1 MELDKSK
8 AWKDQPENFEPDS
21 GSGVFLKL
29 KAGSH
34 QVLFMDEGKIVTNSI
49 PDSTRTWDAVRF
61 NPVYLAFGTDS
72 EIEKEAPKIFDCSAK
87 TLLQEFALLVPKLP
101 NGLLK
106 GQLLSID
113 VEGEAPK
120 VKYRVT
126 PLYYQL
132 KEGEVSDKPVA
143 LDADGKPVVAPVA
156 PPVDKAQTTVHGDDR
171 LPCSRCGEL
180 KSPEFMSKHMLKTCS
195 KRPNK

>member
-1 MELDKSK
+1 MDLDKSK

-34 QVLFMDEGKIVTNSI
+34 QVLLMDEGTIVTNSI

-72 EIEKEAPKIFDCSAK
+72 EIVKDEPKIFDCSAK
-87 TLLQEFALLVPKLP
+87 TLLQEFARLAEKLP
-101 NGLLK
+101 NGLFK
-106 GQLLSID
+106 GQMLAID

-126 PLYYQL
+126 PLYIQL
-132 KEGEVSDKPVA
+132 KEGEVSDRPVA
-143 LDADGKPVVAPVA
+143 LDADGKPVSTPVA
-156 PPVDKAQTTVHGDDR
+156 PAESTKQTAVDNDGR
-171 LPCSRCGEL
+171 FECPRCGEL
-180 KSPEFMSKHMLKTCS
+180 KSPEFMSEHMLKTCS
-195 KRPNK
+195 KRLNK